1 MEFKRSWN
9 EKGFQKVISEDRC
22 RIWACD
28 SPHLLF
34 QERKHTLWFTDS
46 CRHTL
51 KGPER
56 SITVDV
62 FVAVYK
68 KKRGWL
74 NIYRQDPPVHQRG
87 RAQACSTWTVTDPHS
102 PLQLLGRTLHHGACV
117 TSSLPPARVLCFHL
131 PACTYLVFILSNSNK
146 RTGRRELYLFTMWWH
161 HL

>member
-9 EKGFQKVISEDRC
+9 EKGFQKAISEDRC

-56 SITVDV
+56 SVMVDV

-68 KKRGWL
+68 KKRRWL

-87 RAQACSTWTVTDPHS
+87 RASLAAPGQLQIPTVHFNFLDAPYT
-102 PLQLLGRTLHHGACV
+102 TGACV
-117 TSSLPPARVLCFHL
+117 TSSLPPARVLCFNL